1 MIRRAGEGGLIVAAV
16 AALALCAV
24 SLATSQE
31 QSPPGRPP
39 MGGPPAMRP
48 IEPPSITVVGSGTAA
63 ARPDTAEVSAGVVTQ
78 APTAAQ
84 ALAQN
89 NAGMEK
95 VIKAVTAMGIA
106 DKDIQTTNV
115 SVVPQRRQGRQEPQP
130 PDIVGYEVSNQVK
143 IKVRDLAAVGRLL
156 DALVGQGAN
165 VLGGISFSVGDPA
178 PVLDQARTKAMADA
192 RRKAE
197 VYAKAAGVTLGPL
210 LSIREGAA
218 AIPRFGVEMPRMMAA
233 SPVPV
238 APGEQDFQASITV
251 TYGLR
256 RGGNP

>member
-1 MIRRAGEGGLIVAAV
+1 MIRRAGFVGLAV
-16 AALALCAV
+16 AALLLCAV
-24 SLATSQE
+24 SPATSQE
-31 QSPPGRPP
+31 QPPPGRPP
-39 MGGPPAMRP
+39 MGGRP

-78 APTAAQ
+78 AGTAAQ

-89 NAGMEK
+89 NAAMEK
-95 VIKAVTAMGIA
+95 VIQAVKAMGIA

-130 PDIVGYEVSNQVK
+130 PDIVGYEVSNQVR
-143 IKVRDLAAVGRLL
+143 IKVRDLGALGRLL

-165 VLGGISFSVGDPA
+165 VLGGISLSVDDPA

-197 VYAKAAGVTLGPL
+197 VYSKAAGMTLGPV

-218 AIPRFGVEMPRMMAA
+218 PVPRFGVEMPRMMAA

-238 APGEQDFQASITV
+238 APGEQEFQASITV
-251 TYGLR
+251 TYALR
-256 RGGNP
+256 

>member
-1 MIRRAGEGGLIVAAV
+1 MIRRAGEGRFVVVTV
-16 AALALCAV
+16 AALVLCAV
-24 SLATSQE
+24 SAATSQE
-31 QSPPGRPP
+31 QSPTGRPP
-39 MGGPPAMRP
+39 MMRP
-48 IEPPSITVVGSGTAA
+48 PEPPSITVVGSGTAA

-78 APTAAQ
+78 AATAAQ

-95 VIKAVTAMGIA
+95 VIKAVMAIGIA
-106 DKDIQTTNV
+106 DKDVQTTNI

-130 PDIVGYEVSNQVK
+130 PDIVGYEVSNQIR
-143 IKVRDLAAVGRLL
+143 IKVRDLTALGRLL

-178 PVLDQARTKAMADA
+178 PVLDQARTQAMADA

-197 VYAKAAGVTLGPL
+197 VYTRAAGVTLGPL
-210 LSIREGAA
+210 LSVREGTAPV
-218 AIPRFGVEMPRMMAA
+218 PRFGGEMPRLMAA

-238 APGEQDFQASITV
+238 APGEQEFQASITV
-251 TYGLR
+251 TYALR
-256 RGGNP
+256 

>member
-1 MIRRAGEGGLIVAAV
+1 MIRRAGGGVLVAV
-16 AALALCAV
+16 AALVLCAV
-24 SLATSQE
+24 SAATSQE

-39 MGGPPAMRP
+39 MMRP
-48 IEPPSITVVGSGTAA
+48 PEPPSITVVGSGTAA

-78 APTAAQ
+78 AATAAQ

-95 VIKAVTAMGIA
+95 VIKAVTAIGIA

-130 PDIVGYEVSNQVK
+130 PDIVGYEVSNQVR
-143 IKVRDLAAVGRLL
+143 IKVRDLTALGRLL
-156 DALVGQGAN
+156 DVLVGQGAN

-197 VYAKAAGVTLGPL
+197 VYAKAAGATLGPL
-210 LSIREGAA
+210 LSIREATAA
-218 AIPRFGVEMPRMMAA
+218 VPRFGGEMPRMMAA
-233 SPVPV
+233 SAVPV
-238 APGEQDFQASITV
+238 APGEQEFQATITV
-251 TYGLR
+251 TYTLR
-256 RGGNP
+256 